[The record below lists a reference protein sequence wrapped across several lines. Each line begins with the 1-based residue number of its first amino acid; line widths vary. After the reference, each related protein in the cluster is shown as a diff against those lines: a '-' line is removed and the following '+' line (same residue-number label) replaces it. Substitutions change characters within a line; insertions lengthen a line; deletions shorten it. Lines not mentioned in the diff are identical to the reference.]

1 MDVFR
6 ITRDGIE
13 SYREFGGQR
22 TTCTHFVAADVLSG
36 VQEPGMLPGHL
47 VTPNTSYRH
56 KVSRYYDTPQIVKMC
71 LHLEQHHC
79 WLRKYVSDVRLV
91 LRQWNADVLDVICDK
106 LEGLAATT
114 YRV

>member
-1 MDVFR
+1 
-6 ITRDGIE
+6 
-13 SYREFGGQR
+13 
-22 TTCTHFVAADVLSG
+22 
-36 VQEPGMLPGHL
+36 
-47 VTPNTSYRH
+47 
-56 KVSRYYDTPQIVKMC
+56 MC